1 MRQFKDNA
9 GRTWTIAVN
18 VDSIKRVRTLVKD
31 DDGNPVNL
39 LAAIEG
45 HLLEKLVES
54 PILLCDVVYALCKP
68 DADALLPNKVTDED
82 FGRAM
87 AGEAIDGATV
97 ALLEDLS
104 DFFPA
109 SKRPM
114 LQTAIR
120 KLAQLQKIAM
130 DEAVKRLE
138 SPILEQRLR
147 QTIARD
153 LSGVLPESS
162 ESTPAP

>member
-18 VDSIKRVRTLVKD
+18 VDSIKRVKALVKD
-31 DDGNPVNL
+31 DDGDPVNL
-39 LAAIEG
+39 LAAVEG
-45 HLLEKLVES
+45 RLLEKLVES

-68 DADALLPNKVTDED
+68 DADTLNVTDED

-87 AGEAIDGATV
+87 AGEAIDGATA

-114 LQTAIR
+114 LQTAVR
-120 KLAQLQKIAM
+120 KLAQLQQIAL

-147 QTIARD
+147 QTIAND
-153 LSGVLPESS
+153 LFGDSPALS
-162 ESTPAP
+162 ESTQVH

>member
-18 VDSIKRVRTLVKD
+18 VDSIKRVKALVKD
-31 DDGNPVNL
+31 DDGDPVNL
-39 LAAIEG
+39 LAAVEG
-45 HLLEKLVES
+45 RLLEKLVES

-68 DADALLPNKVTDED
+68 DADTLNVTDED

-87 AGEAIDGATV
+87 AGEAIDGATA

-114 LQTAIR
+114 LQTAVR
-120 KLAQLQKIAM
+120 KLAQLQQIAL

-147 QTIARD
+147 QTIAND
-153 LSGVLPESS
+153 LFGDSPALSV
-162 ESTPAP
+162 STPAP

>member
-18 VDSIKRVRTLVKD
+18 VDSIKRVKALVKD
-31 DDGNPVNL
+31 DDGDPVNL
-39 LAAIEG
+39 LAAVEG
-45 HLLEKLVES
+45 RLLEKLVES

-68 DADALLPNKVTDED
+68 DADTLKITDED

-87 AGEAIDGATV
+87 AGEAIDGATA

-114 LQTAIR
+114 LQTAVR
-120 KLAQLQKIAM
+120 KLAQLQQIAL

-147 QTIARD
+147 QTIAND
-153 LSGVLPESS
+153 LFGDLPALSV
-162 ESTPAP
+162 STPAP

>member
-18 VDSIKRVRTLVKD
+18 VDSIKRVKALVKD
-31 DDGNPVNL
+31 DDGDPVNL
-39 LAAIEG
+39 LAAVEG
-45 HLLEKLVES
+45 RLLEKLVES

-68 DADALLPNKVTDED
+68 DADTLKVSDED

-87 AGEAIDGATV
+87 AGEAIDGATA

-114 LQTAIR
+114 LQTAVK
-120 KLAQLQKIAM
+120 KLAQLQQIAL

-147 QTIARD
+147 QTIAND
-153 LSGVLPESS
+153 LFGDLPALSV
-162 ESTPAP
+162 STQAP

>member
-18 VDSIKRVRTLVKD
+18 VDSIKRVKALVKD
-31 DDGNPVNL
+31 DDGDPVNL
-39 LAAIEG
+39 LAAVEG
-45 HLLEKLVES
+45 RLLEKLVES

-68 DADALLPNKVTDED
+68 DADAFLPNKVSDED

-87 AGEAIDGATV
+87 AGEAIDGATA

-114 LQTAIR
+114 LQTAVK
-120 KLAQLQKIAM
+120 KLRQLQQIAM

-147 QTIARD
+147 QTIAND
-153 LSGVLPESS
+153 LFGDSPALSV
-162 ESTPAP
+162 STPAP

>member
-18 VDSIKRVRTLVKD
+18 VDSIKRVKALVKD
-31 DDGNPVNL
+31 DDGDPVNL
-39 LAAIEG
+39 LAAVEG
-45 HLLEKLVES
+45 RLLEKLVES

-68 DADALLPNKVTDED
+68 DADTLKITDED

-87 AGEAIDGATV
+87 AGEAIDGATA

-114 LQTAIR
+114 LQTAVR
-120 KLAQLQKIAM
+120 KLAQLQQIAL

-147 QTIARD
+147 QTIAND
-153 LSGVLPESS
+153 LFGDLPALSV
-162 ESTPAP
+162 STQAP

>member
-18 VDSIKRVRTLVKD
+18 VDSIKRVKALVKD
-31 DDGNPVNL
+31 DDGDPVNL
-39 LAAIEG
+39 LAAVEG
-45 HLLEKLVES
+45 RLLEKLVES

-68 DADALLPNKVTDED
+68 DADTLNVTDED

-87 AGEAIDGATV
+87 AGEAIDGATA
-97 ALLEDLS
+97 ALLEDLA

-114 LQTAIR
+114 LQTAVK
-120 KLAQLQKIAM
+120 KLAQLQQIAL

-147 QTIARD
+147 QRIASD
-153 LSGVLPESS
+153 LFGDSPALS
-162 ESTPAP
+162 ESTRVL